1 MVAVLIARC
10 VHMRRNLVVLAVRVS
25 VVHVPT
31 FVLSALAAAKHAA
44 DVVFWAVRVAAVVV
58 SARAAAS
65 VVAESVT
72 DARRPTET
80 TGATSATAISR
91 TKNDTPCN
99 GAQPRPCRAPRMTRR
114 ATEQE
119 LSRSHAARPE

>member
-10 VHMRRNLVVLAVRVS
+10 GHTRLNLVFLVVRVS
-25 VVHVPT
+25 VVHVHT
-31 FVLSALAAAKHAA
+31 LVLSALTAAKHGAS
-44 DVVFWAVRVAAVVV
+44 VVAVVV
-58 SARAAAS
+58 SASAAAS
-65 VVAESVT
+65 VVAKSVT
-72 DARRPTET
+72 AARRPTET